1 MKLYTFGLVSI
12 ILLSLLFGRGDTI
25 EGVRARARA
34 RARAKAKPKKP
45 TLEYGGV
52 FLIQNQLILLKQIKD
67 RLKLVPQYE
76 IKPDPRKEINDSL
89 DTITN
94 NLRTWLNNRIKY
106 LELNKRTPIAPSES
120 ESIDG
125 LKKMWLD
132 NGMGLKVLV
141 DGIIER
147 LNIGES
153 KQQKEVHKLIKI
165 FEKNMNMELDIVLSD
180 IPTNAGGNFGDFG
193 DFGDSVMNSF
203 DDIFKNGMFKL
214 DCAEGKNLTY
224 EERYS

>member
-25 EGVRARARA
+25 EGVRA

-76 IKPDPRKEINDSL
+76 IKTDPRKEINDSL

-94 NLRTWLNNRIKY
+94 NLSTWLNNRIKY

-153 KQQKEVHKLIKI
+153 NQQKEVHKLIKI

-193 DFGDSVMNSF
+193 DSVMDSF

-214 DCAEGKNLTY
+214 DCAEGENLTY